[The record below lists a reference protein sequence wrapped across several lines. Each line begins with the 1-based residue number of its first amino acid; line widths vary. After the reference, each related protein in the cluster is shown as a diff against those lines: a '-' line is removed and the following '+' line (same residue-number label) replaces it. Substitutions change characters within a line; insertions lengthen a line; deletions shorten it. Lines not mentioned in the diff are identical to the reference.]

1 MFDMYTPFH
10 PFRRKNKPNREG
22 AVSVELAF
30 VIPVLL
36 LLIFGVIE
44 SCNLIYLKQSLT
56 VAAYEG
62 ARAAVA
68 EGSSVA
74 VVNERS
80 DQVLLDRRVKSSSIT
95 ITPSNFTEAN
105 YGSYI
110 AVEVTC
116 PYSVNSIIPGWFFN
130 SVSLKSR
137 VRMMKEY

>member
-1 MFDMYTPFH
+1 MFAMDTPLH
-10 PFRRKNKPNREG
+10 PFRRRKQLNRQG

-62 ARAAVA
+62 ARAAIA
-68 EGSSVA
+68 EGTSVT
-74 VVNERS
+74 VVSERA
-80 DQVLLDRRVKSSSIT
+80 DQVLLDRKVKSPSIT
-95 ITPSNFTEAN
+95 ITPSNFTEAS

-110 AVEVTC
+110 AVEVTS

-130 SVSLKSR
+130 SVSLKSK